1 MSTITI
7 NLDTLDSTEA
17 LQKGELI
24 FQEECNHLVKKIQDK
39 VCENYTKTSSN
50 SSRNNS
56 HGTITDEARN
66 IPSCFFI
73 DGARGSGKSTLLRA
87 VRAALLNNDD
97 NKTPSIYP
105 LADVDPTELGKGENF
120 FIHLLGRVYKILE
133 DSFKEWNINEEK
145 KEKIHAALEN
155 LRQMSS
161 GLQVLMDAD
170 EALKKSDTP
179 DFFLENCI
187 DKCASSVHLR
197 KKLDELLDHLSKIT
211 RADVFLVTID
221 DADLNFSKCE
231 DVLEYIRKYMQ
242 SPRLI
247 FIFAGDMQLY
257 SHIVRGMQL
266 NNFGEKLLN
275 HDTAAHNDMRNMLLD
290 SMEEQYLMKIF
301 PVDNRI
307 KIQNLKDILENS
319 SEIYVKYKGGKEDKT
334 RIQDL
339 IQELMVSQLNVD
351 SAQIF
356 SDLIYALPL
365 RSFLFLLRYL
375 TNNPENPNSPESAQY
390 IWKGI
395 QEVATQSLN
404 KFNINFTQEG
414 AGDIESLYKN
424 IFRYYSATFQSNSDL
439 ALRRVEGDDSV
450 RRVALFLSGAVSQAT
465 KSLSSKLKY
474 WCSVFPVWQRIRAN
488 RPGNPSFTRVLIEH
502 YSKQEKTPWEN
513 LACSAMIPEN
523 GQLPAYQNGLICL
536 LNENSVQDF
545 EKGTEGKIGFQE
557 LDKELLNYETP
568 SNASEL
574 LYIAGINACLCRVDD
589 NTGSFFHLSIYHLLM
604 HIAEW
609 LDLYSNIENGTKD
622 EEVRASA
629 LAAIKAK
636 LSSKHTAPAIIRIQD
651 WNINDTRNRSSDG
664 TTHVFNNSYPDNATR
679 NRSSETHVFYNSYP
693 ENVYEAP
700 AEEIYQWLQKYGSES
715 YTSFAYDFQQAWD
728 VFISQCA
735 MKANNY
741 SVQYRNDEKHPKAGK
756 ILKDFMTSVHQALGC
771 LKQTIDSPQKDN
783 TQTVSSLADS
793 VKAFPMW
800 KALMEKNKKL
810 NDILD
815 TANIGDMVDL
825 TKKEHVLKLKRL
837 KGEITTKVE
846 GCKKVVET
854 QQSLVNQTQ
863 REIEELEEQTRLAE
877 EEIMATG
884 KELDRLEEEAAGY
897 RERSNR
903 YEQQATQASK
913 KLIELSRLAAL
924 IEKSEGATSP
934 DIAPARRDEIRA
946 QLSMIAEERRA
957 ARLDIRETEK
967 SISEI
972 RMHMEP
978 YRREVNRNRQQ
989 IRRNT
994 YILTSKKKN
1003 LEHQLAEH
1011 ETAIKRL
1018 ARMQRMEKK
1027 YFQLYLKAKNNLCL
1041 NTQNN
1046 KQQ

>member
-24 FQEECNHLVKKIQDK
+24 FQEECNYLVKKIKDK
-39 VCENYTKTSSN
+39 AYEYTKTSSN
-50 SSRNNS
+50 SSRNNCHAS
-56 HGTITDEARN
+56 ITDEARN

-97 NKTPSIYP
+97 NKAPSIYT
-105 LADVDPTELGKGENF
+105 LADVDPTELAKGENF

-133 DSFKEWNINEEK
+133 EKFKEWNINDEK

-155 LRQMSS
+155 LRRMSS
-161 GLQVLMDAD
+161 GLRMLMDSD
-170 EALKKSDTP
+170 EALKKSDAP
-179 DFFLENCI
+179 EFFLENCI
-187 DKCASSVHLR
+187 EKCASSTHLR
-197 KKLDELLDHLSKIT
+197 EHLNDVLNNLSKIT
-211 RADVFLVTID
+211 EKDIFLVTID

-307 KIQNLKDILENS
+307 KIQNLKDILKNS

-545 EKGTEGKIGFQE
+545 EKGNEGKIGFQE
-557 LDKELLNYETP
+557 LAKELLNYEAP

-574 LYIAGINACLCRVDD
+574 LYIAGINACLCQVDD
-589 NTGSFFHLSIYHLLM
+589 NTESFFHLSIYHLLM

-622 EEVRASA
+622 EEGRASA
-629 LAAIKAK
+629 LDAIKAK

-679 NRSSETHVFYNSYP
+679 NRSSEPHVFNNSYP

-728 VFISQCA
+728 VFISHCA
-735 MKANNY
+735 MIANNY

-756 ILKDFMTSVHQALGC
+756 ILKDFMTSVHQALEC
-771 LKQTIDSPQKDN
+771 LKQTKDSPQKDN
-783 TQTVSSLADS
+783 TQTGSSLADS
-793 VKAFPMW
+793 VINFPMW
-800 KALMEKNKKL
+800 KALTENKKL

-825 TKKEHVLKLKRL
+825 TKKERVLRLKRIH
-837 KGEITTKVE
+837 EFFTTKVKE
-846 GCKKVVET
+846 WEKVVET
-854 QQSLVNQTQ
+854 LQSSVNQTQ
-863 REIEELEEQTRLAE
+863 REIEKLEEQKRLAQKDFAATQ
-877 EEIMATG
+877 EEIQRLNAEAKVYEERRSKHEQKAMQASQEL
-884 KELDRLEEEAAGY
+884 KELISTETLIKSDL
-897 RERSNR
+897 
-903 YEQQATQASK
+903 K
-913 KLIELSRLAAL
+913 KG
-924 IEKSEGATSP
+924 EGATSP
-934 DIAPARRDEIRA
+934 EIAPARLNWIKAQRD
-946 QLSMIAEERRA
+946 MIEEDLRL
-957 ARLDIRETEK
+957 ARLDRRETEK
-967 SISEI
+967 ILSEI
-972 RMHMEP
+972 RSLKEP
-978 YRREVNRNRQQ
+978 YFRVDWRKRQQ
-989 IRRNT
+989 DERNSI
-994 YILTSKKKN
+994 ILDSKKKDLEN
-1003 LEHQLAEH
+1003 LSTELK
-1011 ETAIKRL
+1011 TATKRL
-1018 ARMQRMEKK
+1018 DKMKIRERKCFQCYINTKK
-1027 YFQLYLKAKNNLCL
+1027 HEPQ
-1041 NTQNN
+1041 
-1046 KQQ
+1046 